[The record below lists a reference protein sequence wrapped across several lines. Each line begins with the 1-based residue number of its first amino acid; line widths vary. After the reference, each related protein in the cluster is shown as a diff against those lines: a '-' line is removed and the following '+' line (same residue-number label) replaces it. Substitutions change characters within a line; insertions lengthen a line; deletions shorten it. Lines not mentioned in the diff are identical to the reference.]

1 MSESD
6 RSDAKQDKPASV
18 PGRHD
23 KDRTS
28 SPKVRAEDKAKP
40 DGEAPEGK
48 ARPDGEVIGELGDAV
63 GGPA

>member
-6 RSDAKQDKPASV
+6 RSDAKQDRPASV

-23 KDRTS
+23 KAASTEVRPEDRARS
-28 SPKVRAEDKAKP
+28 GA
-40 DGEAPEGK
+40 EAPNGK
-48 ARPDGEVIGELGDAV
+48 ARPDGELIGELGDAV